1 MAKPQIAARIDERLD
16 EQVEKVMVEEN
27 IDSRS
32 EAIRY
37 LVERGVQQHEQGG
50 NSKAQAGFVS
60 ALASQFAAMLAA
72 LAVVSAVIAAFGV
85 TTPFVGIG
93 LASTLLIPALVTTV
107 GLYTGVFARM
117 DQRLQEHAVSAPSQ
131 ASES

>member
-16 EQVEKVMVEEN
+16 EQVERVMVKEN

-32 EAIRY
+32 EALRY
-37 LVERGVQQHEQGG
+37 LVERGVEQHEQG
-50 NSKAQAGFVS
+50 NSKAPAGFVS

-93 LASTLLIPALVTTV
+93 LASTLLIPALLTSV
-107 GLYTGVFARM
+107 GLYRGVFARL
-117 DQRLQEHAVSAPSQ
+117 DQRLQEDARSAPSQ
-131 ASES
+131 VSNS